1 MRPRHR
7 VMHGPIRATSP
18 FHHKLKFENQVGTPY
33 VKCQI
38 QDTNIVPVQI
48 TYGSVKAKRQLQ
60 YTTVNRIGHIEID
73 YSCLPNLSKVP
84 SDA

>member
-7 VMHGPIRATSP
+7 VMHGLIRATSP

-33 VKCQI
+33 VKCKMPDI
-38 QDTNIVPVQI
+38 QETNIVPVQ
-48 TYGSVKAKRQLQ
+48 L
-60 YTTVNRIGHIEID
+60 TTAIQSIEID

-84 SDA
+84 SDE